1 MIFLLHFGCLS
12 IDPSTMKRVDLPNR
26 RRDDYEDRGRGKGK
40 KGGSPGLCHS
50 GCI

>member
-12 IDPSTMKRVDLPNR
+12 IDPSTMKGVDLPNR
-26 RRDDYEDRGRGKGK
+26 RRDDYEDRGRGNGK